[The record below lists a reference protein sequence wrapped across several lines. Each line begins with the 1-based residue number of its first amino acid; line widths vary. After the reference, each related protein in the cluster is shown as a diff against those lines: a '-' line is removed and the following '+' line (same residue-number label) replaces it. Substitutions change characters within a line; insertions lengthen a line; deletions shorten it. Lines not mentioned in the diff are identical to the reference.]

1 MKLRSID
8 FVSIRLVVAC
18 ADQGSL
24 ASAANQ
30 CHITVS
36 AASRRLS
43 ILESAL
49 NCQIFRRNFKGLET
63 TEEGKHVVL
72 ACRELLLGIEK
83 LTQLR
88 VMTDSESSQ
97 TIALGNTEFGS
108 IDFGSGQ

>member
-83 LTQLR
+83 LAQSR
-88 VMTDSESSQ
+88 VMPDSDPTQ
-97 TIALGNTEFGS
+97 PIALGNTEFDSSDLVG
-108 IDFGSGQ
+108 GQ